1 MKTKVL
7 IVEDEFSIALDIRQR
22 LEEMEYDVVDWAQ
35 NYEEAL
41 VKIVEL
47 TPEVVLMD
55 INLNQDKDGIDTA
68 KQIHK
73 SFDIPVVFV
82 TAFSDKATF
91 DRAMEA
97 IPMGYVTKPFKDEDL
112 QHNIELA
119 LQRHKLFSIP
129 KDTIL
134 TIEDNPSKPSTDD
147 FVFLKSKSQ
156 YEKVFFNEIIFIEA
170 LDNYSNI
177 YTAKKKYTI
186 NSYLR
191 DFFAQLPTDKFA
203 RIHRSYVVSIDA
215 IKAIEDNLLLLNNNT
230 SIPVSKTYKKEFM
243 DKFKMFS

>member
-22 LEEMEYDVVDWAQ
+22 LEEMDYDVVDWAQ

-41 VKIVEL
+41 IKIVEL
-47 TPEVVLMD
+47 SPQVVLMD

-91 DRAMEA
+91 DKAMEA

-119 LQRHKLFSIP
+119 LQRHKLFTIP
-129 KDTIL
+129 KESIL
-134 TIEDNPSKPSTDD
+134 SIENSTENQTRND

-156 YEKVFFNEIIFIEA
+156 FEKVFF
-170 LDNYSNI
+170 
-177 YTAKKKYTI
+177 K
-186 NSYLR
+186 
-191 DFFAQLPTDKFA
+191 DKFA

-230 SIPVSKTYKKEFM
+230 SIPVSKSYKKEFM
-243 DKFKMFS
+243 DKFKLFS

>member
-1 MKTKVL
+1 MKTKIL

-22 LEEMEYDVVDWAQ
+22 LEEMDYDVVDWAQ

-41 VKIVEL
+41 VKIIEL
-47 TPEVVLMD
+47 SPQVVLMD

-119 LQRHKLFSIP
+119 LQRHKLFAIP
-129 KDTIL
+129 KESIL
-134 TIEDNPSKPSTDD
+134 NVENPITNQSVDD

-156 YEKVFFNEIIFIEA
+156 YEKVFFKDIIFIEA

-177 YTAKKKYTI
+177 YTPSKKYTI

-191 DFFAQLPTDKFA
+191 DFFAQLPVEKFA

-230 SIPVSKTYKKEFM
+230 SIPVSKSYKKEFM
-243 DKFKMFS
+243 EKFKLFS